1 MKFKKTAMSAALE
14 EMLAFPEEQVEPLTE
29 EEVKVFDRIQVILS
43 ECSLFQPFVGWGD
56 DEEHTKVDHKAV
68 CYMKNQGFDVLVH
81 IETEDEDDEFED
93 AYAQV
98 YVSLG
103 DAVIR
108 L

>member
-1 MKFKKTAMSAALE
+1 MSWLV
-14 EMLAFPEEQVEPLTE
+14 F
-29 EEVKVFDRIQVILS
+29 FDRIQVILS